1 MFSPV
6 NGSVRPEPAEA
17 VDALDVGVLVAPEL
31 VGLLEDSEEPEP
43 CEEDEAELLL
53 EGDDVPEPWEEDEEP
68 EPCELDELGGVFPA
82 SGSVYC

>member
-6 NGSVRPEPAEA
+6 NGRVCPEPAEA

-31 VGLLEDSEEPEP
+31 VGAPEASEEPEP
-43 CEEDEAELLL
+43 CEEDEAELPL

-68 EPCELDELGGVFPA
+68 EPCEFDGLVVVFPA